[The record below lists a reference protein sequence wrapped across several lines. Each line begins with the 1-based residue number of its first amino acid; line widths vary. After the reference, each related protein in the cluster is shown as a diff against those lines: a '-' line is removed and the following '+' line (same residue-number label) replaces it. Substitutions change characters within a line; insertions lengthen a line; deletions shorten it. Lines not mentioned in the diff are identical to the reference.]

1 METEI
6 EKEEIMENYDVIVV
20 GAGNGG
26 LTASAALA
34 QKGLNVLLLEKHNIP
49 GGCATSFCRGR
60 FEFEVALHQLSGL
73 GTPDKPGQLRT
84 ELDDLGVMDDLTFVE
99 SPDLYTIRMPDGFH
113 LSLKPDKNQ
122 IISELK
128 GKFPSEKT
136 AIDKF
141 FNLIYK
147 YAEEFISAF
156 LFRDPESSRKKYPNL
171 YQYTFNNFND
181 VLDGFFSDPL
191 LKTVLS
197 AYWGY
202 MGISPDRLS
211 FANLAMMLFQYIELK
226 PFHLKGG
233 SQALSSAVLNKFL
246 AYGGTVHFN

>member
-1 METEI
+1 MFTKK
-6 EKEEIMENYDVIVV
+6 EKIMENYDVIVV

-128 GKFPSEKT
+128 EKFPSPIVVVSCQGT
-136 AIDKF
+136 QI
-141 FNLIYK
+141 
-147 YAEEFISAF
+147 
-156 LFRDPESSRKKYPNL
+156 
-171 YQYTFNNFND
+171 
-181 VLDGFFSDPL
+181 
-191 LKTVLS
+191 
-197 AYWGY
+197 
-202 MGISPDRLS
+202 GISHSPNEINPTKIIVGLCIIRVYLDSL
-211 FANLAMMLFQYIELK
+211 L
-226 PFHLKGG
+226 
-233 SQALSSAVLNKFL
+233 VLRKCL
-246 AYGGTVHFN
+246 I